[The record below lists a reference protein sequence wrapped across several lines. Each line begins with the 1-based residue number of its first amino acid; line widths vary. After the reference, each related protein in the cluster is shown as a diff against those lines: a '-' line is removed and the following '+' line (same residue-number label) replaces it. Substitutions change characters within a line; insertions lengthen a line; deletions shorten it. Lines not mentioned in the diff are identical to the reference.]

1 MPNPLLVGLDV
12 HLKTQSVCVMDLMGA
27 VIDGKLIVPN
37 TPAGATALADYLQ
50 ALASRGGYDAFHIA
64 AEATGWYWWHFFRA
78 LSDDPHLQ
86 QSPLALYPLNPRLVA
101 KLKQA
106 YGDDDKTDPGDAFV
120 VADRL
125 RMGRDLPCPFSDDLP
140 YLRLRLLTRYR
151 RHLVRNLAREKAFCL
166 AHLYLKASAY
176 TRLQP
181 FGNTFGATSRT
192 IIREYSS
199 MEEIAAIPLDDLT
212 ETIDRLGKRR
222 FADPLQAAQTLQ
234 EVARQSYPLPELLQG
249 PVNLILR
256 QTLQQVTALERLIH
270 QTDAAIAEA
279 MQVFPN
285 TLDTIPGFGP
295 VYAGGIIAEIGDLSR
310 FAYDQAK
317 VAKYAGLKWQR
328 TQSADFEAEETPM
341 AQAGNRYLRYYF
353 CEAANSVR
361 MRDAEYQAYYE
372 RKYDEVR
379 KHQHKRA
386 IVLTARKLVRLVVR
400 LLTTNQPYRP
410 RRGQIR
416 PAA

>member
-1 MPNPLLVGLDV
+1 MPDPLLVGLDV
-12 HLKTQSVCVMDLMGA
+12 HRKSHAICVMNVMGA
-27 VIDGKLIVPN
+27 IIDDKLTVHN
-37 TPAGATALADYLQ
+37 TPAGAEALASYLH
-50 ALASRGGYDAFHIA
+50 ALASRGGYDAFQIA
-64 AEATGWYWWHFFRA
+64 AEATGWYWWHLFRA
-78 LSDDPHLQ
+78 LSRDPRLQ

-106 YGDDDKTDPGDAFV
+106 YSDEDKTDPGDAFV

-125 RMGRDLPCPFSDDLP
+125 RMGRDLPCPFTDDLR
-140 YLRLRLLTRYR
+140 YLRLRLLTRHR
-151 RHLVRNLAREKAFCL
+151 RHLVRDLVREKSFCL

-176 TRLQP
+176 SRLQP

-192 IIREYSS
+192 IIRQYSS
-199 MEEIAAIPLDDLT
+199 MEEIATIPLDDLT

-234 EVARQSYPLPELLQG
+234 EVARQSYPLPEVLQG

-256 QTLQQVTALERLIH
+256 QTLQQITTLERLIR

-279 MQVFPN
+279 MQDFPN

-295 VYAGGIIAEIGDLSR
+295 VFAGGIIAEIGDLSH
-310 FAYDQAK
+310 FEHDQAK
-317 VAKYAGLKWQR
+317 VAKYAGLKWRR
-328 TQSADFEAEETPM
+328 TQSADFEADETPM
-341 AQAGNRYLRYYF
+341 TQAGNRHLRYYL

-372 RKYDEVR
+372 RKYDQVR

-400 LLTTNQPYRP
+400 LLTTNQPYQP
-410 RRGQIR
+410 RRT
-416 PAA
+416 

>member
-1 MPNPLLVGLDV
+1 MPDPLLVGLDV
-12 HLKTQSVCVMDLMGA
+12 HLKTQSVCVMNVMGA
-27 VIDGKLIVPN
+27 VIEDKLTVQN
-37 TPAGATALADYLQ
+37 TPAGAEALADYLH
-50 ALASRGGYDAFHIA
+50 ALASSGGYDAFHIA

-78 LSDDPHLQ
+78 LSHDPRLQ

-106 YGDDDKTDPGDAFV
+106 YSDDDKTDPGDAFV

-125 RMGRDLPCPFSDDLP
+125 RMGRDLPYPFTDDP
-140 YLRLRLLTRYR
+140 RYLRLRLLTRHR
-151 RHLVRNLAREKAFCL
+151 RHLVRDLVREKSFCL

-176 TRLQP
+176 TQLQP
-181 FGNTFGATSRT
+181 FADTFGATSRT
-192 IIREYSS
+192 IIRQYAS
-199 MEEIAAIPLDDLT
+199 MEEIAAMPLDDLV
-212 ETIDRLGKRR
+212 ETIDRLGKHR

-234 EVARQSYPLPELLQG
+234 EVARKSYPLPEALQG

-256 QTLQQVTALERLIH
+256 QTLQQITALERLIH
-270 QTDAAIAEA
+270 QTDTAIAET
-279 MQVFPN
+279 MQDFPN
-285 TLDTIPGFGP
+285 ILQTIPGFGP
-295 VYAGGIIAEIGDLSR
+295 VFAGGIIAEIGDLSR
-310 FAYDQAK
+310 FEHDQAK
-317 VAKYAGLKWQR
+317 VAKYAGLKWRR

-341 AQAGNRYLRYYF
+341 TQAGNRYLRYYL

-410 RRGQIR
+410 RRAQLR

>member
-12 HLKTQSVCVMDLMGA
+12 HLKTQSVCVMDVMGA
-27 VIDGKLIVPN
+27 VLDDKLSVPN
-37 TPAGATALADYLQ
+37 TPAGAAALADYLQ
-50 ALASRGGYDAFHIA
+50 ALASRGGYDAFRIA

-78 LSDDPHLQ
+78 LSDDPRLQ

-125 RMGRDLPCPFSDDLP
+125 RMGRDLPYPFSDDLR
-140 YLRLRLLTRYR
+140 YLHLRLLTRYR
-151 RHLVRNLAREKAFCL
+151 RHLVRNLVREKAFCL

-176 TRLQP
+176 THLQP

-199 MEEIAAIPLDDLT
+199 MEEIAALPLGDLA

-249 PVNLILR
+249 PVNYILR
-256 QTLQQVTALERLIH
+256 QTLQQVTALEQLIR

-279 MQVFPN
+279 MQAFPN

-295 VYAGGIIAEIGDLSR
+295 VYAGGIIAEIGDLSH

-341 AQAGNRYLRYYF
+341 TQSGNRYLRYYF

-361 MRDAEYQAYYE
+361 ILRPDA
-372 RKYDEVR
+372 
-379 KHQHKRA
+379 
-386 IVLTARKLVRLVVR
+386 
-400 LLTTNQPYRP
+400 
-410 RRGQIR
+410 
-416 PAA
+416 